1 MCVSLSVFW
10 GKNKILLEFY
20 HLHNIKNHFG
30 FISLFPLIWI
40 CFINLNSFIRIHY
53 WFPNWNIRKD
63 KINPVVVVVV
73 GGGLDVVVVAVAVTC
88 FIALFTTDQPKWMNE
103 WKMDLKKMLSKA
115 CVSVRWKKRFIEI
128 MPWSLDIHKSR
139 LLSPIPSLRG

>member
-10 GKNKILLEFY
+10 EKNKISLEFY

-53 WFPNWNIRKD
+53 WFQNWNIRKD
-63 KINPVVVVVV
+63 KINPVVV
-73 GGGLDVVVVAVAVTC
+73 GGGCCGFCCWCCLLYCA
-88 FIALFTTDQPKWMNE
+88 IHDQPKWMNE
-103 WKMDLKKMLSKA
+103 WKMDLEKMLSKA

-128 MPWSLDIHKSR
+128 MPWSLDIHKR
-139 LLSPIPSLRG
+139 LFFSPIPSLRG